1 MKQYGIYTLN
11 DEWKRFRRHN
21 LEYMRSHR
29 VDPRSGM
36 YTKQEVGSIPEGCQT
51 PRDLVEQVVAPWAQ
65 EKKITDLTGI
75 VLEMNIEGI
84 TTARFIDDPYLT
96 VLSDYYQTEDEMIGM
111 DSAGLHIRDHPEDT
125 WAPIECLVID
135 GVRYFLLDGEKYSGL
150 HDFLIVDGKLCVLAV
165 TDQPAFTDE
174 LVDKIRESKKA
185 LDARNQVRVSAAE
198 GYTMWKKAERKTG
211 KSDDLPINYSQLTL
225 RERMAIKSKKQ

>member
-111 DSAGLHIRDHPEDT
+111 DSAGLHIRDHSEDT

-150 HDFLIVDGKLCVLAV
+150 HDFLVVDGNLRVFAA
-165 TDQPAFTDE
+165 TDHPAFTDE
-174 LVDKIRESKKA
+174 LVERIRERKKN
-185 LDARNQVRVSAAE
+185 LDARNQVRAAVVE
-198 GYTMWKKAERKTG
+198 GYAVLKKANQRKEE
-211 KSDDLPINYSQLTL
+211 KDEVPENYAQLTL
-225 RERMAIKSKKQ
+225 RERMAIKKKKQ

>member
-36 YTKQEVGSIPEGCQT
+36 YTKQELGTIPEDCQT

-75 VLEMNIEGI
+75 ILEMNIEGI

-125 WAPIECLVID
+125 WTPIECLVID

-150 HDFLIVDGKLCVLAV
+150 HDFLVVDGKLCVFAV
-165 TDQPAFTDE
+165 TDHPAFTDE
-174 LVDKIRESKKA
+174 LVKRIRERKKDMEA
-185 LDARNQVRVSAAE
+185 INRVRSSAAE
-198 GYTMWKKAERKTG
+198 GYAALKIAGEKKK
-211 KSDDLPINYSQLTL
+211 KPDDSPANYSQLTL
-225 RERMAIKSKKQ
+225 RERMAIKNKAR